1 MTQDERREYLI
12 QYLLKEEIPFG
23 RQNIPTDKQGQE
35 NLLRSLM
42 NVRPPRPISNDFLK
56 NCESHSRYFSDELDA
71 LFSWMGNK
79 CL

>member
-1 MTQDERREYLI
+1 MRIEDMATWTVDQ
-12 QYLLKEEIPFG
+12 
-23 RQNIPTDKQGQE
+23 
-35 NLLRSLM
+35 
-42 NVRPPRPISNDFLK
+42 LK